1 MLTYPLE
8 NTGNIPLYEY
18 LYQCIKN
25 DIQEGRLKPGEKLP
39 SKRTLARNL
48 GVSTITIE
56 GAYGQLIAE
65 GYCQSAAKRGFFVSE
80 GIQQRKKY
88 KAPLKVEQPAE
99 KTVAQDSPK
108 WKIDFSANSMRS
120 EDFPFAIWTRLLR
133 RVVNEEAD
141 ALTRR
146 SPGFGVYALREAIA
160 EHLQSFRGLDVL
172 PEQIIVGAGTE
183 LLYSFIVQVFGR
195 EKKYCIENPGYD
207 RLKKIYVSNGAEC
220 VYADMDEKGID
231 PTAVINSGADIL
243 HITPAHHYPTG
254 ITMPVNRRYELLG
267 WASSKDGRYII
278 EDDYDSEFR
287 MTGKP
292 IPTLMSI
299 DVDGRVIYMNTFS
312 KSLTP
317 TIRISYM
324 VLPMELVGIFR
335 EKIGFY
341 TCTVSN
347 FEQYT
352 LAKFMKE
359 GYFERHINRMRNVY
373 RKRREKLLTLFR
385 PYEENGKL
393 QIIERGSGLHFMIR
407 FISDKTDRE
416 ILESLQSRG
425 INISPLSDY
434 YIGNSGCH
442 EPIFIINYSSISLKD
457 MDDVNLFDLY

>member
-1 MLTYPLE
+1 MLTYSLE

-18 LYQCIKN
+18 IYQCIKQ

-39 SKRTLARNL
+39 SKRTLAGNL

-65 GYCQSAAKRGFFVSE
+65 GYCQSVPKRGFFVAE

-88 KAPLKVEQPAE
+88 KRPLKVAASAE
-99 KTVAQDSPK
+99 ISQEEPETQ
-108 WKIDFSANSMRS
+108 WKIDFSANSMKS

-183 LLYSFIVQVFGR
+183 LLYSFLVQVFGR
-195 EKKYCIENPGYD
+195 DKRYCIENPGYD

-220 VYADMDEKGID
+220 VCAGMDENGIE
-231 PTAVINSGADIL
+231 PSAVLKAGADIL
-243 HITPAHHYPTG
+243 HISPAHHYPTG
-254 ITMPVNRRYELLG
+254 ITMPVSRRYELLG
-267 WASSKDGRYII
+267 WASSKAGRYII

-324 VLPMELVGIFR
+324 VLPMELVGVFK

-359 GYFERHINRMRNVY
+359 GHFERHINRMRNVY
-373 RKRREKLLTLFR
+373 RKRREELLELFR
-385 PYEENGKL
+385 PYEKAGKL

-416 ILESLQSRG
+416 ILKDLRGRG

-434 YIGNSGCH
+434 YMGDTDLH
-442 EPIFIINYSSISLKD
+442 EPIFIINYSCISIGD
-457 MDDVNLFDLY
+457 MNDVKLID